1 MTSRI
6 DARTSG
12 RFLLRMSPA
21 LHHTLRSAARAAG
34 LSLNEYC
41 VRRLVTGSVVH
52 QDAAALV
59 SRAAAAVGDGLAAVV
74 LHGSWVRGEATTGSD
89 VDAVIVVDRTIPLR
103 RSLYRS
109 WDERPATW
117 GGRPVDPHFA
127 HLPADTAISGLW
139 AEIAT
144 HGLTVFDRDG
154 QLGAYLAGVRSAV
167 ADGRLRRRTAHGQ
180 PYWID
185 QPVAS

>member
-1 MTSRI
+1 MISRN

-21 LHHTLRSAARAAG
+21 LHDTLRSAAQAAG

-41 VRRLVTGSVVH
+41 VRRLVTGGVVH
-52 QDAAALV
+52 EDAAALV
-59 SRAAAAVGDGLAAVV
+59 SRAAAAVGNGLAAVV
-74 LHGSWVRGEATTGSD
+74 LHGSWVRGEATSGSD
-89 VDAVIVVDRTIPLR
+89 VDAVIVVDQTVPLR

-109 WDERPATW
+109 WDERPVAW
-117 GGRPVDPHFA
+117 GGRPVDPHFV
-127 HLPADTAISGLW
+127 HLPGDTAISGLW

-144 HGLTVFDRDG
+144 DGLTVFDRDG
-154 QLGAYLAGVRSAV
+154 RLGAYLAKVRSAV

-185 QPVAS
+185 QPVAT